1 MVRSGLYSVN
11 SCNLQIEEEGK
22 ENGSYRKKTVNNERF
37 SHRWQ
42 LKPNCGSW
50 QYAKVG
56 GRMKNEQAPK
66 DISLRMCK
74 VTGNKILSLQPSQ

>member
-22 ENGSYRKKTVNNERF
+22 ENGSYRKKTVNNG
-37 SHRWQ
+37 SAIDG
-42 LKPNCGSW
+42 CGSW